1 MIIKIGT
8 PQAFSEIGLKDNQ
21 EDYIQRNARGGFV
34 LCDGMGGHDNGE
46 VASRIVAETL
56 VADLAKS
63 QAETAADIES
73 DFKLALQHAYDA
85 LDAADTA
92 ESVKKMGTTMTTV
105 VFGRWG
111 AFVAHIGD
119 SRIYQVRPSLA
130 GEGRN
135 GIVYQT
141 CDHSLVNDLLRVGEL
156 TEEEARDFP
165 QKNIITRAMQPH
177 QDRRSKA
184 DTYVIT
190 DVEAGDYFFMCCDG
204 VLERLN
210 NDALGGILATSCTD
224 EQKLAAIKAICDE
237 GTRDNYTCWLIPV
250 ESVLRE
256 QTDLDAEEEV
266 TVDVEAAADALE
278 VQPDDAAAKTKGR
291 KTPPNVPKPAN
302 HIIHILL
309 PVLVVVF
316 ALAGASWYYS
326 KSQGL
331 LPAAETAS
339 QKSYVEKPAKASKPA
354 KPAKG
359 KNAAK
364 KAAKDNK
371 DDKQHKSNE

>member
-1 MIIKIGT
+1 MIIKTGT
-8 PQAFSEIGLKDNQ
+8 PLSFSEIGRKDNQ
-21 EDYIQRNARGGFV
+21 EDYIQHNTRGCFV

-56 VADLAKS
+56 VAELAQS

-85 LDAADTA
+85 LDAADTSD
-92 ESVKKMGTTMTTV
+92 SVKKMGTTMTAV

-130 GEGRN
+130 DKDRN

-156 TEEEARDFP
+156 TEEEARTFP

-177 QDRRSKA
+177 QERRSKA
-184 DTYVIT
+184 DAYVIT

-204 VLERLN
+204 VLERLS
-210 NDALGGILATSCTD
+210 NDDLGSILATSCTD

-237 GTRDNYTCWLIPV
+237 GTCDNYTCWLVPV

-256 QTDLDAEEEV
+256 MTDLDAEEEV
-266 TVDVEAAADALE
+266 TVSVEDASEPLVAQPEEAA
-278 VQPDDAAAKTKGR
+278 VKPKGS

-302 HIIHILL
+302 RIIHILL
-309 PVLVVVF
+309 PVLFVVLT
-316 ALAGASWYYS
+316 LAGASWYYS

-331 LPAAETAS
+331 LPAEETT
-339 QKSYVEKPAKASKPA
+339 QKVSVEKPTKAQKD
-354 KPAKG
+354 
-359 KNAAK
+359 KNRK
-364 KAAKDNK
+364 KAAKSK
-371 DDKQHKSNE
+371 KAAKAPQDDKQHHSNE